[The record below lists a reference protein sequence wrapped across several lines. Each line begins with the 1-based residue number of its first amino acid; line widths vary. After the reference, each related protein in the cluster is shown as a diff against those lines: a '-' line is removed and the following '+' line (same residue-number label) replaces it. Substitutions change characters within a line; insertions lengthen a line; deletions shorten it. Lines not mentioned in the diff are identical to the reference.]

1 MRVMTYN
8 IRGGLGMDG
17 RRSAEHIA
25 EVVAAQDADIV
36 CLQEV
41 HQRLPQSGFT
51 DQPGQ
56 FEKFLGLPVT
66 FQANLRI
73 GPGGYGLAVVSRYPV
88 GTVQNHLLPSVRE
101 QRGVLEMR
109 LDTPSGPLSL
119 FCTHFGLNG
128 EERVKQALRL
138 AELVTDTAHPV
149 IVCGDFNERA
159 DAPAV
164 RLLLDRTG
172 LKDADAALDRWTY
185 PVSALEARIDYLFYS
200 ASLVC
205 KSVTVIET
213 EASDH
218 LPIVGE
224 FEQASA

>member
-1 MRVMTYN
+1 
-8 IRGGLGMDG
+8 MDG
-17 RRSAEHIA
+17 RRSAERIA
-25 EVVAAQDADIV
+25 EVIEIADADIV

-56 FEKFLGLPVT
+56 LEKFLGLPVT

-73 GPGGYGLAVVSRYPV
+73 GLGGYGLAVASRYPV

-109 LDTPSGPLSL
+109 LDTPQGPLSL

-128 EERVKQALRL
+128 EERIKQASRL
-138 AELVTDTAHPV
+138 AELVTDTAYPA

-185 PVSALEARIDYLFYS
+185 PVNALEARIDYLFYS
-200 ASLVC
+200 PSLVC
-205 KSVTVIET
+205 ERVDVFDT

-218 LPIVGE
+218 LPLVGE
-224 FEQASA
+224 FVLLPKASETVETGD

>member
-1 MRVMTYN
+1 
-8 IRGGLGMDG
+8 MDG
-17 RRSAEHIA
+17 RRSAERIA

-41 HQRLPQSGFT
+41 HQRLPQSGFV

-56 FEKFLGLPVT
+56 FEKFLGLPVI

-73 GPGGYGLAVVSRYPV
+73 GLGGYGLAVVSRYPV

-101 QRGVLEMR
+101 QRGVLEVR
-109 LDTPSGPLSL
+109 LDTPNGPLSL

-128 EERVKQALRL
+128 EERVKQAANL
-138 AELVTDTAHPV
+138 AELVLGTSSPV

-164 RLLLDRTG
+164 RLLLERTG
-172 LKDADAALDRWTY
+172 LVDADAARDRRTY
-185 PVSALEARIDYLFYS
+185 PVNALEARIDYVFYS
-200 ASLVC
+200 PMLACRELS
-205 KSVTVIET
+205 VIET
-213 EASDH
+213 DASDH
-218 LPIVGE
+218 LPLVGE
-224 FEQASA
+224 LSPPRSEDYMP